1 VKRSGKLRATLFL
14 AATALVICIWYSPVF
29 AHAKLLRTQPE
40 NNATIKQPPQDVELW
55 FNEELQPQFN
65 TITVTDQ
72 NGKRVDK
79 NNISLAEDNKK
90 LHIDLENVGSGTYT
104 VMWKVL
110 SADQHTMKG
119 QFTFKVEIS
128 SGGRRDTNTKQRT
141 GRVAAN
147 TASRTYARSH
157 RDFRFQ
163 YCTLVSVS
171 GLDDV
176 VRRLS
181 ISAADFKPSTA
192 SSGWFR

>member
-1 VKRSGKLRATLFL
+1 FRERRLRHIHGYVEGSLRRSAHDER
-14 AATALVICIWYSPVF
+14 PVHF
-29 AHAKLLRTQPE
+29 QSR
-40 NNATIKQPPQDVELW
+40 
-55 FNEELQPQFN
+55 
-65 TITVTDQ
+65 
-72 NGKRVDK
+72 
-79 NNISLAEDNKK
+79 NIQ
-90 LHIDLENVGSGTYT
+90 
-104 VMWKVL
+104 W
-110 SADQHTMKG
+110 
-119 QFTFKVEIS
+119 
-128 SGGRRDTNTKQRT
+128 GRRDTNTKQRT